1 MSNHSLY
8 ESKWINLV
16 FENRNKEYG
25 AFQLRQETT
34 KTSFKALTLGILL
47 CTALIV
53 IPNLL
58 HVFNGKEI
66 SIPVDVDWSKTVIQL
81 DEIYQAEK
89 QAKAAAPAPPPAQSQ
104 STTDVIDTK
113 QLINPT
119 VVSATQATPATTYT
133 LDRTNP
139 VENPSNGMTTSGSE
153 GGVIGGVEGGTINGN
168 GVGTGNGDTNGTEIV
183 NSGVLDRKPEFPGGI
198 EKFYRYV
205 GNHFVSPT
213 MEESR
218 NVRITVSFVVEKD
231 GSMTDIKVLNHPG
244 AALEREAVRVLKS
257 IKAKWSPGIYNA
269 KPVRTAYNLPIVV
282 QIE

>member
-34 KTSFKALTLGILL
+34 KTTFKALSLGILL
-47 CTALIV
+47 CSSLIV

-58 HVFNGKEI
+58 HVFNGKEV

-81 DEIYQAEK
+81 EDIYQAEQK
-89 QAKAAAPAPPPAQSQ
+89 PEAAAAAPPPAQSQ
-104 STTDVIDTK
+104 TITDAVDTK
-113 QLINPT
+113 QLINPIVT
-119 VVSATQATPATTYT
+119 SATQATPVTTYT

-139 VENPSNGMTTSGSE
+139 VENPSNGMTTAGSE

-168 GVGTGNGDTNGTEIV
+168 GTAIGNTETNGTEIV

-205 GNHFVSPT
+205 GNHFVSPA
-213 MEESR
+213 MEDSR

-244 AALEREAVRVLKS
+244 AALEREAIRVLKS
-257 IKAKWSPGIYNA
+257 IKAKWSPGIYNSKA
-269 KPVRTAYNLPIVV
+269 VRTAYNLPIVV